1 MKNINKEDVPV
12 VGGILYNA
20 FVKNKVDF
28 EDFSTMFSDP
38 FEAEMADAIQA
49 VKDRRRPTDVL
60 GKQKKVTID
69 LYGKFDSLQEAL
81 RLLGELVKWNEA
93 SLNTL
98 YDDYHFKEARKAIHA
113 KNAEGVVEQCEIII
127 DKVSEDAVA
136 FDGVGFD
143 SAKIAVF
150 VALVNDIDGLNK
162 EQIAL
167 MNERQYVKADE
178 DILFANMYSYTD
190 KVASVGKAMYTYRD
204 KHKCDDFTI
213 CRILGKINHGRKK
226 KVSEGE
232 SEVEVAVYDVM
243 IGKVVDKMTD
253 EPLGNAVVR
262 ILGTDIM
269 TDTDS
274 DGEFYIDEIPAGVYS
289 VSFSRKGYVG
299 MEQHNVVIGTEV
311 MVELLVEMVLEE

>member
-38 FEAEMADAIQA
+38 FEAEMAASIQA

-69 LYGKFDSLQEAL
+69 LYNTLDRLQEAL

-93 SLNTL
+93 SLHTL
-98 YDDYHFKEARKAIHA
+98 YNDYHIKEARKAIHA

-127 DKVSEDAVA
+127 DKISEDAVA
-136 FDGVGFD
+136 LDSVGFD
-143 SAKIAVF
+143 SGKIAVF
-150 VALVNDIDGLNK
+150 VAMVNDIDLLNK

-167 MNERQYVKADE
+167 MNERQYVKSDE
-178 DILFANMYSYTD
+178 DILFASMYSYID
-190 KVASVGKAMYTYRD
+190 KVASVGRAMYTYRD

-232 SEVEVAVYDVM
+232 SEVEVEVYDVM
-243 IGKVVDKMTD
+243 IGKVVDKLTD
-253 EPLGNAVVR
+253 EPLENAVVR

-269 TDTDS
+269 TDTDG

-289 VSFSRKGYVG
+289 VSFSKKGYVG
-299 MEQHNVVIGTEV
+299 MEQHNVEIGTAT
-311 MVELLVEMVLEE
+311 MVELGVEMVGE